1 MIITVHLAHDVSAA
15 QETKVRELV
24 EWIGLLDSTWE
35 KAQFRIDRDDFT
47 WISGRTDAAADAL
60 LALVLDAIRSGPSVA
75 AVT

>member
-1 MIITVHLAHDVSAA
+1 MIITVHLAHHVSAA

-47 WISGRTDAAADAL
+47 WISGRTDAAVDAL
-60 LALVLDAIRSGPSVA
+60 LALVLDAIRSESSLA